1 MDIKII
7 KDLATKYSAEHLLKY
22 ADELEN
28 TGKTSCPERLQETDL
43 NAVMSDFLQSAEV
56 KGLVDKGLQLNE
68 AVREFSKR
76 VRAVLS

>member
-7 KDLATKYSAEHLLKY
+7 KILAEKYSEDELLKY

-28 TGKTSCPERLQETDL
+28 TGKTSCPERENEADL
-43 NAVMSDFLQSAEV
+43 SAVMSDFLQAAEV
-56 KGLVDKGLQLNE
+56 KKLINNGMSMTD

-76 VRAVLS
+76 VRGVLA